1 MFKSCDNG
9 FKSLM
14 LCEISSSGIN
24 VLYLSL
30 VRELFIISLKP
41 LFDKRFDI
49 DALIF
54 SELLLSFDVIIVLS
68 LEGIVTLLN
77 PYILNI
83 SSITSTSLLTS
94 ALYGGI
100 NNVNPSSFESAISIS
115 RSLRIEI
122 TLFLSIYSPINLSIL
137 S

>member
-1 MFKSCDNG
+1 M
-9 FKSLM
+9 
-14 LCEISSSGIN
+14 
-24 VLYLSL
+24 
-30 VRELFIISLKP
+30 RELFIISLKP

-54 SELLLSFDVIIVLS
+54 SELLLSFEVIIVLS

-83 SSITSTSLLTS
+83 SSITSISLLTS

-100 NNVNPSSFESAISIS
+100 NNVNSSSFESAISIS